1 MKYFKGFT
9 EINESEFQAEQA
21 KANERRKRQTA
32 LYEKSRP
39 LTESE
44 VSRMLLTQQINTLTV
59 DDNTALRMKE
69 FYPTFDSIVGQKV
82 KQGFKFTYA
91 DKLWRVEQPELTIEK
106 HYLPG
111 IGTESLYAEVCET
124 HSGTLDDPI
133 PYDGNMALASGK
145 YYIQN
150 GEIYLCIRD
159 TVNPVYNA
167 LSELVGLFVEVV

>member
-1 MKYFKGFT
+1 MVRVLENGIYRDMT
-9 EINESEFQAEQA
+9 PEELSIMQAEQ
-21 KANERRKRQTA
+21 RKHELQ
-32 LYEKSRP
+32 EKYRP

-69 FYPTFDSIVGQKV
+69 FYPTFDSIIGQKV

-106 HYLPG
+106 HFAPG
-111 IGTESLYAEVCET
+111 VGTESLYSEVNET

-133 PYDGNMALASGK
+133 PYDGNMALVGGK
-145 YYIQN
+145 YYIQSSV
-150 GEIYLCIRD
+150 IYRCTRD
-159 TVNPVYNA
+159 TVNPVYQPLA
-167 LSELVGLFVEVV
+167 DLVGLFVEVV